1 MVLALSTQEG
11 HTARCPHRVL
21 GEVASFS
28 HRRRS
33 KSVCVG
39 DKALRV
45 HLSSGKK
52 YSNIQVGRLLRQGI

>member
-21 GEVASFS
+21 GEVAS